1 MPRAIILTAILV
13 EYNAV
18 RVHLTDL
25 REETHPQGTVY
36 ERGKFAAANGKSW
49 EVGIVRVGAGN
60 SVAAMEA
67 ERALQ
72 YFKPNVILFVGVAGG
87 IKDVDIGHVVAAT
100 KVYGYESGKEV
111 AKSKFEPRPDVGLST
126 YFLIQRAMAES
137 NKSDWLK
144 RLASP
149 PNSTP
154 SVWIAPIAAGEKV
167 VASTQSS
174 VFKFLQSNYGDA
186 VAVEMEG
193 RGLLQAAHANHQ
205 VWALVI
211 RGISDLIDDKKKA
224 DAGGSQE
231 IAAQNAS
238 AFAFEILAKLV
249 LDNDEPKSMVEQ
261 EIQKSLIT
269 EDLSEKNRAEV
280 VYKIEELVKTNK
292 ELYLVESELKS
303 RLDPDVIRQL
313 QKALD
318 WLSKRDIIAAKAGEE
333 ALNKFPELTKNKFN
347 VKRFYSEIERY
358 LYLIYHSLLDLEQS
372 KELLQAP
379 PIRQIFSN
387 PSIYVEALNTVKKR
401 IPEGLNQL
409 ARQEIESRIDYL
421 IKEIT

>member
-13 EYNAV
+13 EYEAV

-25 REETHPQGTVY
+25 REETHPQGKVY
-36 ERGKFAAANGKSW
+36 ERGKFAAANGESW
-49 EVGIVRVGAGN
+49 EVGIVEVGAGN
-60 SVAAMEA
+60 SGAAVEA

-72 YFKPNVILFVGVAGG
+72 YFKPNVIFFVGVAGG

-100 KVYGYESGKEV
+100 KVYGYESGKAV
-111 AKSKFEPRPDVGLST
+111 AKSKFQARPDVWRST
-126 YFLIQRAMAES
+126 YPLIERSRAES
-137 NKSDWLK
+137 HKSDWLK

-154 SVWIAPIAAGEKV
+154 RVWVAPIAAGEKV

-211 RGISDLIDDKKKA
+211 RGISDMIDDKKKA

-249 LDNDEPKSMVEQ
+249 LDNDEPKSMVKQ

-269 EDLSEKNRAEV
+269 EDLSDKNCAEV
-280 VYKIEELVKTNK
+280 VSKIEELVKLDK
-292 ELYLVESELKS
+292 ELDLVESQLKS
-303 RLDPDVIRQL
+303 RQDPDVSRQL

-333 ALNKFPELTKNKFN
+333 ALRKFPGLTKNKFN

-358 LYLIYHSLLDLEQS
+358 LDLIYHSLLDLEQS

-401 IPEGLNQL
+401 IPEELNQL

-421 IKEIT
+421 KKEIT